1 MRIVLGAIL
10 ALILA
15 GCVTT
20 NETVFTNKEVPDVA
34 LKRRVELAR
43 AYIGQGN
50 WENAK
55 RNLKL
60 AADIDP
66 NNAEV
71 YEAFALV
78 YQSTGEFEAAE
89 ANFRKALVLD
99 KSLSR
104 ARNNFAAFLFG
115 QQRFAEAEVEL
126 ELVVRDTL
134 YSGRP
139 QAFTNLGLCR
149 ARLGKIE
156 PAIEALERAL
166 TMELRNPLALLT
178 LAQLY
183 LEQRDYLNGQSYYSS
198 YRKLVRT
205 QPAAGLWTGVR
216 LAKALQLQDEQ
227 ASLELALQNLYPDSP
242 EAKAMREQRTVQR
255 PNGVGSS
262 N

>member
-1 MRIVLGAIL
+1 MRILVGAI
-10 ALILA
+10 ALLLLA

-20 NETVFTNKEVPDVA
+20 NETVFTNKEVPDLA

-60 AADIDP
+60 AAEIDP

-78 YQSTGEFEAAE
+78 YQSTGEFDSAE
-89 ANFRKALVLD
+89 QNFRKALLLD
-99 KSLSR
+99 KTLSR
-104 ARNNFAAFLFG
+104 ARNNYAAFLFA

-126 ELVVRDTL
+126 EIVIRDTL

-149 ARLGKIE
+149 ARLGKTE
-156 PAIEALERAL
+156 SAIEALERAL
-166 TMELRNPLALLT
+166 TMEARNPLALLT
-178 LAQLY
+178 LAQLL
-183 LEQRDYLNGQSYYSS
+183 LEQRDYLTAQSYYSA
-198 YRKLVRT
+198 YRNLVKN
-205 QPAAGLWTGVR
+205 QPAAGLWAGVR
-216 LAKALQLQDEQ
+216 LARALQLQDEQ
-227 ASLELALQNLYPDSP
+227 ASLELALQNLYPNSP
-242 EAKAMREQRTVQR
+242 ETRAMQEQRRIQGI
-255 PNGVGSS
+255 NGIEG

>member
-20 NETVFTNKEVPDVA
+20 NETVFTNKEAPDVA

-60 AADIDP
+60 AAEIDP

-89 ANFRKALVLD
+89 ANFLKALALD

-115 QQRFAEAEVEL
+115 Q
-126 ELVVRDTL
+126 
-134 YSGRP
+134 
-139 QAFTNLGLCR
+139 
-149 ARLGKIE
+149 
-156 PAIEALERAL
+156 
-166 TMELRNPLALLT
+166 
-178 LAQLY
+178 
-183 LEQRDYLNGQSYYSS
+183 
-198 YRKLVRT
+198 
-205 QPAAGLWTGVR
+205 
-216 LAKALQLQDEQ
+216 
-227 ASLELALQNLYPDSP
+227 
-242 EAKAMREQRTVQR
+242 
-255 PNGVGSS
+255 
-262 N
+262 

>member
-1 MRIVLGAIL
+1 MRSLISLIIL
-10 ALILA
+10 SLLM

-20 NETVFTNKEVPDVA
+20 NETVFTNKEAPDIA

-50 WENAK
+50 WDNAK

-71 YEAFALV
+71 FEAFALV

-89 ANFRKALVLD
+89 ANFRKALALD

-104 ARNNFAAFLFG
+104 ARNNFAAFLFA

-149 ARLGKIE
+149 ARLAKTDA
-156 PAIEALERAL
+156 AIEALERAL
-166 TMELRNPLALLT
+166 TMEARNPLALLT
-178 LAQLY
+178 LTQLF
-183 LEQRDYLNGQSYYSS
+183 LERRDYLPAQSYYSD
-198 YRKLVRT
+198 YRKLVRA

-216 LAKALQLQDEQ
+216 LARALQLEDEQ

-242 EAKAMREQRTVQR
+242 EARAMREQDNTRGAAGTEVK
-255 PNGVGSS
+255 
-262 N
+262 

>member
-1 MRIVLGAIL
+1 MRIIVSVVL

-20 NETVFTNKEVPDVA
+20 NETVFTNKEAPDVA

-60 AADIDP
+60 AAEIDP

-89 ANFRKALVLD
+89 ANFRKALSLD

-104 ARNNFAAFLFG
+104 ARNNFAAFLFA
-115 QQRFAEAEVEL
+115 QQRFAEAESEL

-149 ARLGKIE
+149 ARLGKTE
-156 PAIEALERAL
+156 QAIEALERAL
-166 TMELRNPLALLT
+166 TMEARNPIAVLT
-178 LAQLY
+178 LAQLN
-183 LEQRDYLNGQSYYSS
+183 LERSDYLNAQSYYSA
-198 YRKLVRT
+198 YRKMVRT

-216 LAKALQLQDEQ
+216 IARALQLQDEQ

-242 EAKAMREQRTVQR
+242 EARAMREQRKA
-255 PNGVGSS
+255 SS
-262 N
+262 NNGIEGN